1 MKWDTPM
8 WCLPKTL
15 WWLSQKKKRFLERN
29 WLGNSFWMNFWV
41 YLWILSLLSFIV
53 VPDLNGQWI
62 SYLCPTVSA
71 LPMGALMYIAHLLLL
86 LRPLLIVINAHNKCV
101 TLVGIVIMENDDT
114 GYFLTHQESSSCI
127 LNWVKFYFIWYFELE
142 TFRNNCC
149 KDQIWIPSPTDRW
162 TKAQKARNNKFVKNE
177 LENWVLMN
185 QTSTIVDLDDKKM

>member
-29 WLGNSFWMNFWV
+29 WLRSSFWMNFWV

-53 VPDLNGQWI
+53 FPDLNGQWI

-71 LPMGALMYIAHLLLL
+71 LPMGALMYTAHLLLL
-86 LRPLLIVINAHNKCV
+86 LRLLSMHLLGSSLWRMTILVIFWLIKNHL
-101 TLVGIVIMENDDT
+101 LV
-114 GYFLTHQESSSCI
+114 
-127 LNWVKFYFIWYFELE
+127 WYFELE
-142 TFRNNCC
+142 TFINNCC

-162 TKAQKARNNKFVKNE
+162 TETQKVQNNEFVDNG
-177 LENWVLMN
+177 LENWALMN
-185 QTSTIVDLDDKKM
+185 QTNTKVDLDNKKM